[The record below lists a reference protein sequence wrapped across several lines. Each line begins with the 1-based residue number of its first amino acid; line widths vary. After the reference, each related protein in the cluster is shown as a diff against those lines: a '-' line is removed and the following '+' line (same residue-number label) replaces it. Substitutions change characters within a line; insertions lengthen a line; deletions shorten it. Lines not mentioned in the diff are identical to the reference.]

1 MTQPFTNTNPLRIA
15 IIGSGPAGFY
25 AADHL
30 LRQNK
35 LVVEV
40 DMYDR
45 LPTPHGLVRSGVA
58 PDHLKIKSVTK
69 VYDKIAANP
78 RFRFYGF
85 VEFGKHIQLEDLK
98 RHYHQ
103 IIFATGAQT
112 DKRMNIPGEDL
123 QGSHAATEFVAWY
136 NGHPDYRHLQFDLS
150 EERVAV
156 IGVGNVAIDVARILC
171 LTQEEL
177 RRTDIADYAL
187 ESLSK
192 SRARDVYILGRRG
205 PAQATFTNPEIK
217 ELGNLADADV
227 VTLPDEVELDKITRL
242 SLEQSNDQ
250 TAMRKIEILQGYA
263 IRKTTQ
269 KSRKIHLRFFVS
281 PVELVG
287 DESGRVSAIRLV
299 RNELYS
305 DENGSLKSRPTGRFE
320 ELPVGLVF
328 RSIGYNGIPLPNVP
342 FDEKWGVVFNQRG
355 RVIDPETQRPLLGLY
370 ATGWVKRGPTGV
382 IGTNKTDS
390 AETVDCILED
400 AACGN
405 ILNPPHP
412 EANSVENL
420 ISERQPNYVTY
431 KDWLSIDAQEV
442 ARGEA
447 EGRPRVKYTSISDI
461 FTALGREHQL
471 VGCSKDERVE
481 RENI

>member
-328 RSIGYNGIPLPNVP
+328 RSIGYNGIPLPNV
-342 FDEKWGVVFNQRG
+342 
-355 RVIDPETQRPLLGLY
+355 T
-370 ATGWVKRGPTGV
+370 
-382 IGTNKTDS
+382 
-390 AETVDCILED
+390 
-400 AACGN
+400 
-405 ILNPPHP
+405 
-412 EANSVENL
+412 
-420 ISERQPNYVTY
+420 
-431 KDWLSIDAQEV
+431 
-442 ARGEA
+442 
-447 EGRPRVKYTSISDI
+447 
-461 FTALGREHQL
+461 
-471 VGCSKDERVE
+471 
-481 RENI
+481 